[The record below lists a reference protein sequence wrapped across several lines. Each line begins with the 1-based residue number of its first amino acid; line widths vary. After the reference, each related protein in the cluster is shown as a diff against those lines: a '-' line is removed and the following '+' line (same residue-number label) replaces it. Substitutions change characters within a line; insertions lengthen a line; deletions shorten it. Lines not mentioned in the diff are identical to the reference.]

1 MSAQPWT
8 PVKSSKKA
16 AKMPAYRSSEF
27 GYPKHC
33 AYLCHVK
40 AETPQSIVWQ
50 DLPTRT
56 SLHQKMKRVLSGQ
69 ENDLSTKKKTSNM
82 ASRKALKKGINY
94 IVGELFTECVYISL
108 TLPEADKAKADKV
121 MTDILDMQDD
131 FVSRISHTEPGN
143 VKGFYKKL
151 REDFNARVSSIL
163 EAMGQL
169 KN

>member
-1 MSAQPWT
+1 
-8 PVKSSKKA
+8 
-16 AKMPAYRSSEF
+16 
-27 GYPKHC
+27 
-33 AYLCHVK
+33 
-40 AETPQSIVWQ
+40 
-50 DLPTRT
+50 
-56 SLHQKMKRVLSGQ
+56 
-69 ENDLSTKKKTSNM
+69 M
-82 ASRKALKKGINY
+82 ASRKTLKKGINY

>member
-1 MSAQPWT
+1 
-8 PVKSSKKA
+8 
-16 AKMPAYRSSEF
+16 
-27 GYPKHC
+27 
-33 AYLCHVK
+33 
-40 AETPQSIVWQ
+40 
-50 DLPTRT
+50 
-56 SLHQKMKRVLSGQ
+56 
-69 ENDLSTKKKTSNM
+69 M

-108 TLPEADKAKADKV
+108 TLPEPDKAKADKV

-131 FVSRISHTEPGN
+131 FVSRISRISHTEPGN

>member
-1 MSAQPWT
+1 
-8 PVKSSKKA
+8 
-16 AKMPAYRSSEF
+16 
-27 GYPKHC
+27 
-33 AYLCHVK
+33 
-40 AETPQSIVWQ
+40 
-50 DLPTRT
+50 
-56 SLHQKMKRVLSGQ
+56 
-69 ENDLSTKKKTSNM
+69 M

-108 TLPEADKAKADKV
+108 TADKV

>member
-1 MSAQPWT
+1 
-8 PVKSSKKA
+8 
-16 AKMPAYRSSEF
+16 MPAYRSSEF

-69 ENDLSTKKKTSNM
+69 ENDLSTKKTSNYGKQKSIEKGNQLYRRRAVHRM
-82 ASRKALKKGINY
+82 RVYQPDPARSRQ
-94 IVGELFTECVYISL
+94 
-108 TLPEADKAKADKV
+108 ADKV